1 MEAESEFSKLNLAE
15 DEVIKSVYEGSNSS
29 NYTSITNV
37 IRSDGG
43 NANDNS
49 VANPYTNIPRPQV
62 ILIRST
68 FVDFL
73 SLKEFIFKFLLD
85 ISYFNYCIM

>member
-29 NYTSITNV
+29 NYTSITSV

-62 ILIRST
+62 ILIKST
-68 FVDFL
+68 IVDFL
-73 SLKEFIFKFLLD
+73 SLQKRV
-85 ISYFNYCIM
+85 YF